1 MLTRFFGKSIPLNYL
16 ILGVFIV
23 AGYLLDAI
31 SGSTII
37 ITPYLLF
44 VHGAFIILSVLSML
58 LLDFIIR
65 KNHLTKNNTFAI
77 LFFTCFMV
85 MLPTIFLQH
94 KILLANAFLILALRR
109 IMSLRSDKN
118 SSKKILDASFWITVA
133 SMFYF
138 WILLFFIPLWIAIIQ
153 KPNSNY
159 KQMLIPL
166 TGFLA
171 VLLINTAYQLLLY
184 DSFAW
189 FYNWREPISFDF
201 SKYNSASILVPVTVI
216 LAFYI
221 WTGVYRVL
229 RLSAVSLKEKSNYLL
244 MLYVSLTSLFV
255 ALMGPEKTSA
265 EILFVLAPI
274 SIIAANYI
282 EGFETDRFAE
292 KDISEFWFKEIM
304 LLLVVILP
312 FVFLFL

>member
-1 MLTRFFGKSIPLNYL
+1 MLTSFFGKSIPLNYL

-23 AGYLLDAI
+23 AGYLLGAI
-31 SGSTII
+31 SGSLVV

-44 VHGAFIILSVLSML
+44 VHSAFIILSVLIML

-65 KNHLTKNNTFAI
+65 KNHLTKTNTFAI

-85 MLPTIFLQH
+85 MLPVIFLQH

-118 SSKKILDASFWITVA
+118 SSKKILDASFWITIA
-133 SMFYF
+133 SLFYF
-138 WILLFFIPLWIAIIQ
+138 WSLLFFIPLWIAIIQ

-159 KQMLIPL
+159 KQMLIPF
-166 TGFLA
+166 TGFAA
-171 VLLINTAYQLLLY
+171 VLIINTAYQLLIN

-189 FYNWREPISFDF
+189 FFNWMEPVSFDF
-201 SKYNSASILVPVTVI
+201 SKYNSPSVLVPATVI

-221 WTGVYRVL
+221 WTGVYRTL
-229 RLSAVSLKEKSNYLL
+229 RLSAVSIKEKSNYLL
-244 MLYVSLTSLFV
+244 MLYVSLISLLT
-255 ALMGPEKTSA
+255 ALMGPEKTGA

-282 EGFETDRFAE
+282 EGFETDRYVE
-292 KDISEFWFKEIM
+292 KDITEFWFKEIM
-304 LLLVVILP
+304 LWLVVVLP

>member
-1 MLTRFFGKSIPLNYL
+1 MLTSFFGKSIPLNYL
-16 ILGVFIV
+16 ILSVFV
-23 AGYLLDAI
+23 VVGYLLGAI
-31 SGSTII
+31 PESTLI
-37 ITPYLLF
+37 ITPYFLF
-44 VHGAFIILSVLSML
+44 VHAGFVILSVLSML

-65 KNHLTKNNTFAI
+65 KNNLTKTNTFAI

-118 SSKKILDASFWITVA
+118 SSKKILDASLWITIA
-133 SMFYF
+133 SLFYF
-138 WILLFFIPLWIAIIQ
+138 WSLLFFIPLWIAIIQ

-159 KQMLIPL
+159 KQMLIPF
-166 TGFLA
+166 TGLVA
-171 VLLINTAYQLLLY
+171 VLIINSAYQLIVH

-189 FYNWREPISFDF
+189 FFNWKEPIGFDF
-201 SKYNSASILVPVTVI
+201 SKYNSASVLVPVTVI

-221 WTGVYRVL
+221 WTGAYRIL
-229 RLSAVSLKEKSNYLL
+229 KLSSVSLKEKSNYLL
-244 MLYVSLTSLFV
+244 MFYVSLTSFFV
-255 ALMGPEKTSA
+255 ALLGPEKTGA

-282 EGFETDRFAE
+282 EGFETDRFVQ
-292 KDISEFWFKEIM
+292 KDVSEFWFKEIM
-304 LLLVVILP
+304 LWLVVILP

>member
-1 MLTRFFGKSIPLNYL
+1 MLTSFFGKSIPLNYL
-16 ILGVFIV
+16 ILSVFIV
-23 AGYLLDAI
+23 AGYLFGAI
-31 SGSTII
+31 SGSAVV

-44 VHGAFIILSVLSML
+44 VHGAFIVLSVLIML

-65 KNHLTKNNTFAI
+65 KNHLTKTNTFAI
-77 LFFTCFMV
+77 FFFTCFMV
-85 MLPTIFLQH
+85 MLPVIFLQH

-118 SSKKILDASFWITVA
+118 SSKKILDASIWITLA
-133 SMFYF
+133 SLFYF
-138 WILLFFIPLWIAIIQ
+138 WSLLFFIPLWIAIIQ
-153 KPNSNY
+153 KPNSDY
-159 KQMLIPL
+159 KQMLVPF
-166 TGFLA
+166 TGFAA
-171 VLLINTAYQLLLY
+171 VLIINTAVQLLVY

-189 FYNWREPISFDF
+189 FFNWREPISFDF
-201 SKYNSASILVPVTVI
+201 SKYHFASVLVPVTVI

-221 WTGVYRVL
+221 WTGVYRIL

-244 MLYVSLTSLFV
+244 LLYVSITSLFV
-255 ALMGPEKTSA
+255 AIMGPEKTGA

-282 EGFETDRFAE
+282 EGFETDRYVE
-292 KDISEFWFKEIM
+292 KDMAEFWFKEIM
-304 LLLVVILP
+304 LWLVVVLP

>member
-1 MLTRFFGKSIPLNYL
+1 MLTSFFGKSIPLNYL

-23 AGYLLDAI
+23 VGYLLGAI
-31 SGSTII
+31 SGSGVVIS
-37 ITPYLLF
+37 PYLLL
-44 VHGAFIILSVLSML
+44 VHGFFIILSVMSML

-65 KNHLTKNNTFAI
+65 KNHLTKNNTFVI

-85 MLPTIFLQH
+85 MLPVIFLQP

-109 IMSLRSDKN
+109 IMSLHSDKN
-118 SSKKILDASFWITVA
+118 SSKKILDAGFWITVA
-133 SMFYF
+133 SLFYF
-138 WILLFFIPLWIAIIQ
+138 WSLLLFVPLWIAILQ

-159 KQMLIPL
+159 KQMLVPI

-171 VLLINTAYQLLLY
+171 VLLINTAYQLLVY

-189 FYNWREPISFDF
+189 FFNWKDPISFDF
-201 SKYNSASILVPVTVI
+201 SKYNSPSVLVPVTVI
-216 LAFYI
+216 LGFYI
-221 WTGVYRVL
+221 WTGMYRIL

-244 MLYVSLTSLFV
+244 LLYVSITCFFI
-255 ALMGPEKTSA
+255 ALAGPEKTGA
-265 EILFVLAPI
+265 ELLFILAPV

-282 EGFETDRFAE
+282 ENFDADRYRK
-292 KDISEFWFKEIM
+292 KDITEVWFKEI
-304 LLLVVILP
+304 LLWLVVILP